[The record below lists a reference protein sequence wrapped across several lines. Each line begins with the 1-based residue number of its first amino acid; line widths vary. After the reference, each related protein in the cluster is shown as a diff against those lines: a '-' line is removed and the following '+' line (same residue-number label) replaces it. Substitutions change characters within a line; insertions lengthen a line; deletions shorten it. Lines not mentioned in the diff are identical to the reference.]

1 MRKCNKKCLAYKTHG
16 KLQSAENSKHT
27 AVFGEANKSKPIFKK
42 PSEKLHKLLTNED
55 ETICNHN

>member
-27 AVFGEANKSKPIFKK
+27 AVFDKANKSKPIFKK
-42 PSEKLHKLLTNED
+42 P
-55 ETICNHN
+55 